1 MKKPIVVL
9 SLAALGAALLAGCN
23 STSKTTVKPTAM
35 QKEIVSAALLANPS
49 AQSRYLQAK
58 RAANSKSP
66 IDFDPND
73 VTASLASFDALSLS
87 SYSVATNVLTSDKS
101 EYTHE
106 DEIVYT
112 LPDGSVSKIYLY
124 YNEAKSGN
132 WTASSSS
139 TSTPSTSAGDTS
151 TSTTSSTSTPTN
163 PSASK
168 DGEEEEEE
176 DEKEHLHQHGFR
188 SGAFND
194 LLGDGMEFDDFDDD
208 ENVTAVGEWKKGIAF
223 VEGTEYQFA
232 SEKVTVTETETED
245 GKTETEVSDFSSFA
259 LTTKTSFL
267 GVEQINVV
275 DGTEK
280 ETAYAYTSM
289 ALDTLSFERFLL
301 SEEEDESRLVYV
313 SPKQKMVI
321 NRFLKDN
328 KTRYSLHVKLPG
340 SMSFVG
346 IYEKVVTTAEDG
358 TESVSYQLV
367 SKDQTEA
374 PHED

>member
-1 MKKPIVVL
+1 MKKSIAVL

-23 STSKTTVKPTAM
+23 SQAAVTKPTAM
-35 QKEIVSAALLANPS
+35 QKEIVSAALLASPS
-49 AQSRYLQAK
+49 AQSRYLKAK
-58 RAANSKSP
+58 KAAQSP

-87 SYSVATNVLTSDKS
+87 SYSVKTNTLASDKTD
-101 EYTHE
+101 YTHE

-112 LPDGSVSKIYLY
+112 LPDGSVSKVYLY
-124 YNEAKSGN
+124 YNDAKTGV
-132 WTASSSS
+132 WTASSS
-139 TSTPSTSAGDTS
+139 TS
-151 TSTTSSTSTPTN
+151 TSTTTSATTSTTSN

-168 DGEEEEEE
+168 GNDDKEDE

-194 LLGDGMEFDDFDDD
+194 LLGDGMKFDDFEDD
-208 ENVTAVGEWKKGIAF
+208 ENVSASGEWKKGLAYI
-223 VEGTEYQFA
+223 EGTEYNFY

-259 LTTKTSFL
+259 LFTTTSFL
-267 GVEQINVV
+267 GVEQISVV

-280 ETAYAYTSM
+280 ETAYAYTS
-289 ALDTLSFERFLL
+289 LDVKALSFERFLL
-301 SEEEDESRLVYV
+301 SEEENESRLVYV

-321 NRFLKDN
+321 NRYLKDG
-328 KTRYSLHVKLPG
+328 KTRYSLHVKIPG
-340 SMSFVG
+340 AMKLVG
-346 IYEKVVTTAEDG
+346 IYEKVVTTASDG

-367 SKDQTEA
+367 SKDATQA